1 MMRQES
7 LRTTLLN
14 AYVLTGVARACDL
27 LFFLGLLTAF
37 LVEEVGL
44 YSWVA
49 AIMAFFA
56 ILLELGLSQ
65 SLVREFSQR
74 SFGFKS
80 AMRPSFVI
88 RLPVLGVAAGVY
100 LLWGLF
106 GGVGSREYEAV
117 GLAGAIQVLM
127 LGEAYCVAW
136 MKSRAHQSL
145 ANVLATCD
153 PVGRLFVFTV
163 LVYGCGIKGIVELL
177 AGIFGFHLF
186 LFITT
191 AVVAWK
197 LVQGERQDEPDDLS
211 LLPST
216 HAFLRSSLMLG
227 IIGLVGVVQNRLDW
241 LIVSTYTGPVQ
252 LAGYSLANKAYE
264 MLVLFM
270 GVAMLTVYPW
280 ICRRDQGVLFRI
292 RVNVILMALLIF
304 GTSLSLGSA
313 LYLPDLLSLI
323 WGEKYAEAGPLLQ
336 WLLPVAAISTA
347 VVILYYQLV
356 AREWEQALLVVSIVS
371 AVLQLSIN
379 LWLIPRIGPIG
390 AVAGMATLALVNV
403 TCLSVL
409 ASRARILSSGQI
421 GRGATFLG
429 VMFGLV
435 FLLWRS
441 HAPFQWGVPAIAL
454 IALGTG
460 CSVLF
465 PHREQRWL
473 KAFVM
478 RESSN
483 RFQLRAREA

>member
-7 LRTTLLN
+7 LRTTLVN
-14 AYVLTGVARACDL
+14 AYVLTGVARVCDL

-80 AMRPSFVI
+80 ALLPSFLI
-88 RLPVLGVAAGVY
+88 RLPILGIAAGAY
-100 LLWGLF
+100 LAWGLV
-106 GGVGSREYEAV
+106 GGVSSREYESV

-127 LGEAYCVAW
+127 LGEAYCLAW

-145 ANVLATCD
+145 ANMLATCD
-153 PVGRLFVFTV
+153 SVGRLLIFAI
-163 LVYGCGIKGIVELL
+163 LVYGFGLKGIVELL

-186 LFITT
+186 LFTMT
-191 AVVAWK
+191 AVVAWR
-197 LVQGERQDEPDDLS
+197 LVGGERLDEPDDRS
-211 LLPST
+211 LLPPT
-216 HAFLRSSLMLG
+216 YTLLRSGITLG
-227 IIGLVGVVQNRLDW
+227 IIGLVGVMQNRLDW
-241 LIVSTYTGPVQ
+241 LIVSMYTGTVEV
-252 LAGYSLANKAYE
+252 ASYSLANKAYE

-280 ICRRDQGVLFRI
+280 ICRRDRGILFRI
-292 RVNVILMALLIF
+292 RVNVILMALLIL
-304 GTSLSLGSA
+304 GTSMSLSSA

-323 WGEKYAEAGPLLQ
+323 WGEKYAGARPLLQ
-336 WLLPVAAISTA
+336 WLLPVATISTV

-356 AREWEQALLVVSIVS
+356 AREREQALLVVGFVS
-371 AVLQLSIN
+371 AVLQLSTN
-379 LWLIPRIGPIG
+379 LWLIPRVGTIG
-390 AVAGMATLALVNV
+390 AVAGMATLASVNV

-409 ASRARILSSGQI
+409 ASRAGILNIRQI
-421 GRGATFLG
+421 GRGAAFLG
-429 VMFGLV
+429 VMFGFV
-435 FLLWRS
+435 FLLWQS
-441 HAPFQWGVPAIAL
+441 HAPIQWGVPAIVL
-454 IALGTG
+454 IGLGSG
-460 CSVLF
+460 CFVLF

-473 KAFVM
+473 MAFVK
-478 RESSN
+478 RESSG
-483 RFQLRAREA
+483 RFQLRTREA

>member
-1 MMRQES
+1 MRQES

-27 LFFLGLLTAF
+27 LFFLGLLTSF

-80 AMRPSFVI
+80 AMLPSFVI
-88 RLPVLGVAAGVY
+88 RLPILGVAAGAY
-100 LLWGLF
+100 LVWGLV
-106 GGVGSREYEAV
+106 GGAGSRAYEAV

-136 MKSRAHQSL
+136 MKSRGHQSL

-153 PVGRLFVFTV
+153 PVGRLLVFTIV
-163 LVYGCGIKGIVELL
+163 VHGFGLQGIVELL
-177 AGIFGFHLF
+177 AGVVGFHFF
-186 LFITT
+186 LFITIV
-191 AVVAWK
+191 AVAWR
-197 LVQGERQDEPDDLS
+197 LVLGERLNEPGDLS
-211 LLPST
+211 LLPSIQVL
-216 HAFLRSSLMLG
+216 LRSSITLG
-227 IIGLVGVVQNRLDW
+227 VIGLVGVVQNRLDW
-241 LIVSTYTGPVQ
+241 LIVSTYSGTAE
-252 LAGYSLANKAYE
+252 LASYSLANKAYE

-280 ICRRDQGVLFRI
+280 ICRREQNVLFRM
-292 RVNVILMALLIF
+292 RVHVILTALLIT
-304 GTSLSLGSA
+304 GASLSLGSA
-313 LYLPDLLSLI
+313 LYLHDLLSLI
-323 WGEKYAEAGPLLQ
+323 WGAKYAEARPLLQ
-336 WLLPVAAISTA
+336 WLLPVAAISTP

-356 AREWEQALLVVSIVS
+356 AREWEQALLIVSIVS

-390 AVAGMATLALVNV
+390 AVAGMVTLALVNV
-403 TCLSVL
+403 ACLSVL
-409 ASRARILSSGQI
+409 ASRAGILSCGQI

-429 VMFGLV
+429 LMFGLE
-435 FLLWRS
+435 FLLWQS
-441 HAPFQWGVPAIAL
+441 HAPFQWGAPAIAL
-454 IALGTG
+454 IGLGAG
-460 CSVLF
+460 CAVLF

-478 RESSN
+478 RESST
-483 RFQLRAREA
+483 RFQLRTREA